1 MNRERVA
8 IWSVFEEDQRL
19 YSWLFPTLWLAGV
32 SYHAWLRF
40 IALDPLPGAA
50 FALTVSQFVMDIGI
64 VGLSAAVMAL
74 MCIVARRAVMVLF
87 DWPNKQKTRAERD
100 KEWRIWLRK
109 RDEALA
115 KGKDFDEPAPDQK
128 DRVEQ

>member
-1 MNRERVA
+1 MNRKRVA

-19 YSWLFPTLWLAGV
+19 YSWLFPSLWLAGV

-40 IALDPLPGAA
+40 IALESPDGE

-74 MCIVARRAVMVLF
+74 MCIAARRVVMVLF
-87 DWPNKQKTRAERD
+87 DWPNKQKTREERD
-100 KEWRIWLRK
+100 REWRIWLRK

-115 KGKDFDEPAPDQK
+115 KGEEFNEPPPDEKDKAA
-128 DRVEQ
+128 